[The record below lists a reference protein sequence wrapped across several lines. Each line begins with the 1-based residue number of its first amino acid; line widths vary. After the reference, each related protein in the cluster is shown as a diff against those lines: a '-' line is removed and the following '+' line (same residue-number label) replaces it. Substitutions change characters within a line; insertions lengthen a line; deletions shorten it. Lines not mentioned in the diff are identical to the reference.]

1 MRCCSGTAHSWCVA
15 DRYAPCIDWTVYYIL
30 SINAVNVVTQISF
43 ADMMTAI
50 FTMLLGA
57 LGIGQALMDMG
68 DQRVGLQAARRIF
81 QCIDEGEEKSGA
93 ARILS
98 GSIRV
103 YPHYDRIRTYVLRLL
118 GAASEIDGLSAAG
131 EVPDGAVCGRIELRG
146 VNFCYPTRPDV
157 RVSGELHCGMRSVSI
172 TLGTALYRCVTTTH

>member
-1 MRCCSGTAHSWCVA
+1 L
-15 DRYAPCIDWTVYYIL
+15 PL
-30 SINAVNVVTQISF
+30 SIKLVNIVTQISF

-93 ARILS
+93 ASILS
-98 GSIRV
+98 GSIGAI
-103 YPHYDRIRTYVLRLL
+103 YSHYDRIRTYVLRSL
-118 GAASEIDGLSAAG
+118 GAASEIDGLSTAG
-131 EVPDGAVCGRIELRG
+131 GVPGGAVCGRIELRG

-157 RVSGELHCGMRSVSI
+157 RVSGELHCGMRSFSI
-172 TLGTALYRCVTTTH
+172 TIGTALYRCVTATP